1 MTDRP
6 ENTEQEGLLAR
17 VGRVLGLKESQARSI
32 ALILVIGLLGL
43 WLLGWDPAGTAD
55 RRQQRRPPGTYVQAD
70 LPWEAGGQEPAAA
83 PAADGPEGAGAD
95 SLSGYE
101 ARLARELEG
110 ILSMVE
116 GAGQVRVLVRLA
128 AGPTR
133 VPAMEQRTTTRS
145 IREQDAGGGTR
156 QTTDADTDSRPAMAT
171 AAGGGSA
178 PFVLREEGP
187 RVEGV
192 VVVAEGARYPLVRA
206 ELAQAAALALGVP
219 PNRVAVLVMTP
230 GVQGA
235 GGGGR

>member
-17 VGRVLGLKESQARSI
+17 LGRLLGLKESQARSI

-55 RRQQRRPPGTYVQAD
+55 RRQRRPPGTYVQAD
-70 LPWEAGGQEPAAA
+70 LPWDTGEQQPQTAAA
-83 PAADGPEGAGAD
+83 AGGPEGAGAD
-95 SLSGYE
+95 SLSSYE

-171 AAGGGSA
+171 AAGGGAA

-219 PNRVAVLVMTP
+219 PNRVAVLAMTP
-230 GVQGA
+230 GAQGA